1 MRKDFPIE
9 SVGGMPVL
17 TDELGWKM
25 GVPLFVAGRMAA
37 LRLGPGAGN
46 LEGARGGAERIAWGI
61 EDVLEGVEREER
73 ARRKSVVANASGR
86 GEVEG
91 QESAV
96 DEGLTEGESQD
107 DESEDDGD
115 AEYCYHAGIGSR
127 YASLGDDDGDG
138 DGDENDS
145 VRGPSPAILHEEVA
159 LRGDED
165 DEAQRRQI
173 PRLVAGLSLS

>member
-1 MRKDFPIE
+1 MHKEFPIE

-17 TDELGWKM
+17 TDELGWKK
-25 GVPLFVAGRMAA
+25 GVPLFVAGRLAA

-46 LEGARGGAERIAWGI
+46 LEGARGGAERIAWGVG
-61 EDVLEGVEREER
+61 DVLEGVEREER
-73 ARRKSVVANASGR
+73 ARRKSSGV
-86 GEVEG
+86 GVDV
-91 QESAV
+91 V
-96 DEGLTEGESQD
+96 DEGLTDGESQD
-107 DESEDDGD
+107 DESGDDGD

-138 DGDENDS
+138 EDDDNDS
-145 VRGPSPAILHEEVA
+145 VRGATPAILDEEVA

-173 PRLVAGLSLS
+173 PRLLAGLSLS

>member
-1 MRKDFPIE
+1 
-9 SVGGMPVL
+9 VL
-17 TDELGWKM
+17 TDELGWKK

-61 EDVLEGVEREER
+61 EDVLEGVERQKER
-73 ARRKSVVANASGR
+73 ARRKSLVANASGE

-107 DESEDDGD
+107 DESGDEGD

-127 YASLGDDDGDG
+127 YASLGDEDGDG

-145 VRGPSPAILHEEVA
+145 RRAASPKLDEEAKVVMPGEE
-159 LRGDED
+159 RE
-165 DEAQRRQI
+165 EAQRRQV